1 LNTIG
6 EVLTMTRKLYNIQRD
21 YLSIEGLFSMK
32 DLRYLNSDRERFQ
45 LIQQIWSDLMKSIT
59 VSGSLTELPDRKET
73 KVHLNKA
80 EELLEEV
87 RANLGS
93 VQDKLC

>member
-1 LNTIG
+1 
-6 EVLTMTRKLYNIQRD
+6 MTRKLYNIQRD

>member
-1 LNTIG
+1 
-6 EVLTMTRKLYNIQRD
+6 
-21 YLSIEGLFSMK
+21 MK

>member
-1 LNTIG
+1 
-6 EVLTMTRKLYNIQRD
+6 MTRKLYNIQRD

-87 RANLGS
+87 RANLGY

>member
-1 LNTIG
+1 
-6 EVLTMTRKLYNIQRD
+6 MTRKLYNIQRD

-45 LIQQIWSDLMKSIT
+45 LIQQIWSDLIKSIT

>member
-1 LNTIG
+1 
-6 EVLTMTRKLYNIQRD
+6 
-21 YLSIEGLFSMK
+21 MK
-32 DLRYLNSDRERFQ
+32 DLRYLNSDREKFQ

-87 RANLGS
+87 RANLGY